1 MLRVVLNHLRL
12 ISQPICVQDLTPP
25 LEAEIIKPLHALF
38 RQLPRAIFLELF
50 SECLT
55 SAQN

>member
-1 MLRVVLNHLRL
+1 MKRKYCVTPEILLNHLRL

-50 SECLT
+50 
-55 SAQN
+55 